1 MADIPEPI
9 RLQCETKGG
18 LKAIMEMLPPDTEIE
33 KRSQI
38 FQAMAEPM
46 RLKILLA
53 LGEQPLCA
61 CLVREMLDISDSK
74 LSYHLG
80 VLKNAGLIVGDKQGS
95 WIIYSTTR
103 LCNSIC
109 GLIQDNMAE
118 LE

>member
-1 MADIPEPI
+1 MSEIPEPI

-18 LKAIMEMLPPDTEIE
+18 MDGIMNLLPPDIEIE
-33 KRSQI
+33 RRSKI

-61 CLVREMLDISDSK
+61 CLIKDILDISDSK

-80 VLKNAGLIVGDKQGS
+80 VLKDAGLIVGDKQGS
-95 WIIYSTTR
+95 WIIYSVTK
-103 LCNSIC
+103 LCKSFC
-109 GLIQDNMAE
+109 DLIQDNMKP
-118 LE
+118 